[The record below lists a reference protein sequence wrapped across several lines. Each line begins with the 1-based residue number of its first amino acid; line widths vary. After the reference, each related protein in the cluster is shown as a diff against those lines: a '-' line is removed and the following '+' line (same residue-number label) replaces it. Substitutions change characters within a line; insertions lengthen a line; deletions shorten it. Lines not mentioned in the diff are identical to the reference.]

1 MICDDL
7 KSIFPKYA
15 STGYYKEVVTIV
27 EPNSGAKVKKV
38 TWTGSNFQ
46 YIEPAIVKDM
56 TAFFRTTGTPA
67 VFHSDCDGIIL
78 FQEGEKKYLFFSELK
93 STFDSSDIYHAKDQI
108 VSSFLKINMVM
119 HLLPCYQKEDYIVKG
134 FIFSHPPKKSYLID
148 LHKEHMMGSQSKYKT
163 EADLV
168 LDICY
173 YDNHIF
179 RPIDFHCLKGLPIGG
194 RGIFNQME
202 LYHIPVPDDQPDITL
217 DVHCYI

>member
-15 STGYYKEVVTIV
+15 SMSYHREAITIM
-27 EPNSGAKVKKV
+27 EPN
-38 TWTGSNFQ
+38 
-46 YIEPAIVKDM
+46 P
-56 TAFFRTTGTPA
+56 
-67 VFHSDCDGIIL
+67 
-78 FQEGEKKYLFFSELK
+78 
-93 STFDSSDIYHAKDQI
+93 
-108 VSSFLKINMVM
+108 FLKINMVM

-168 LDICY
+168 LDICHY
-173 YDNHIF
+173 GNHVAL
-179 RPIDFHCLKGLPIGG
+179 RPTDFHCLKGLPIGG

-217 DVHCYI
+217 DVRCYI